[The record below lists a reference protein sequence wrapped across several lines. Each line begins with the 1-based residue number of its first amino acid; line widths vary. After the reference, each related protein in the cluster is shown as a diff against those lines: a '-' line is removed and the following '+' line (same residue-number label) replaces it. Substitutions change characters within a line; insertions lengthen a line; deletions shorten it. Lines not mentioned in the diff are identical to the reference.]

1 MVSVSSA
8 FTSKE
13 HDVLGGKAKILRV
26 RQSGDVWQ
34 FRMWIADEGK
44 YIRQSLRTR
53 DYESAVE
60 RAEKIVFDTLGDIKS
75 GRKIFGITLGELVD
89 AYVRYRQIDVENSD
103 ITAGRLVTIKSQL
116 KHFIAF
122 KSAELKLAELERNS
136 YYEYAAWR
144 KKTHETVRNVTLRN
158 EEATIN
164 HMMNFAYREGL
175 SHISKLNFRK
185 LKVDMKEEVKRRGIF
200 SLLEY
205 DDLVR
210 FMRTYSSKKECQN
223 EQERLERL
231 LVRDCVL
238 IASNTMLR
246 VGELWNLRWGDVI
259 NINEEKDSRG
269 QLVKLVT
276 INVRAEISKTGR
288 RRQIV
293 SRGGEYFE
301 RLKRRA
307 KYTKD
312 SDYVFTSVNGKSRF
326 TRQKW
331 YLHWKA
337 LMNGIGIE
345 HKKRNITWYSLRHFG
360 ITCRLRA
367 DVSVYDIS
375 EMAGTSV
382 VNIQNHYGHIDTG
395 MLKRAALK
403 NFIVDKNGIVET
415 I

>member
-1 MVSVSSA
+1 MNAVSSS
-8 FTSKE
+8 FTSEE
-13 HDVLGGKAKILRV
+13 HDILGGKAKILRV

-34 FRMWIADEGK
+34 FRMWIEEEGK
-44 YIRQSLRTR
+44 YIRKSLRTR
-53 DYESAVE
+53 DFESAVE

-89 AYVRYRQIDVENSD
+89 AYVQYRQIDVENGD

-144 KKTHETVRNVTLRN
+144 KRKNETVRNVTLRN

-164 HMMNFAYREGL
+164 HMMDFSYREGL
-175 SHISKLNFRK
+175 GHISKLTFRK
-185 LKVDMKEEVKRRGIF
+185 LNVDMKEEVKRRGIF
-200 SLLEY
+200 SLQEY

-210 FMRTYSSKKECQN
+210 FMRTYSSKKECRDEE
-223 EQERLERL
+223 EQLERL

-246 VGELWNLRWGDVI
+246 VGELWNLKWGDI
-259 NINEEKDSRG
+259 ESISNDKDDRG
-269 QLVKLVT
+269 KAVKLVT
-276 INVRAEISKTGR
+276 LNVRAEIAKTGR
-288 RRQIV
+288 RRQVV

-301 RLKRRA
+301 RLKARA
-307 KYTKD
+307 KYTNN
-312 SDYVFTSVNGKSRF
+312 SDYVFCSVNGNSRF
-326 TRQKW
+326 HRQKW
-331 YLHWKA
+331 YLHWKEM
-337 LMNGIGIE
+337 MNGIGLDY
-345 HKKRNITWYSLRHFG
+345 KKRNITWYSLRHFG

-367 DVSVYDIS
+367 DVSVFDIGK
-375 EMAGTSV
+375 MAGTGIQ
-382 VNIQNHYGHIDTG
+382 NIENHYGHIDTE

-403 NFIVDKNGIVET
+403 NFTVDRNGLVEN
-415 I
+415 

>member
-312 SDYVFTSVNGKSRF
+312 SD
-326 TRQKW
+326 
-331 YLHWKA
+331 
-337 LMNGIGIE
+337 
-345 HKKRNITWYSLRHFG
+345 
-360 ITCRLRA
+360 
-367 DVSVYDIS
+367 
-375 EMAGTSV
+375 
-382 VNIQNHYGHIDTG
+382 
-395 MLKRAALK
+395 
-403 NFIVDKNGIVET
+403 
-415 I
+415 